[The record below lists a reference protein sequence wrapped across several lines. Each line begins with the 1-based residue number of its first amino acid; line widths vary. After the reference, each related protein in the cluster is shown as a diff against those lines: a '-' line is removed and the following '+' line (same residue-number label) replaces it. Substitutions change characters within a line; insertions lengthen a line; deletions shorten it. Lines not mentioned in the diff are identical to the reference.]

1 MAQNYGGKIVTNGLV
16 LCLDAHDAK
25 SYPGEPTTNYL
36 PWSYRNG
43 RFDSGGAD
51 WGTYNT
57 NQYNGNAYFSIGGI
71 DSITDNIITTTS
83 PHPLRTYDVVTPE
96 TTSGGVYA
104 GTRYFVR
111 KLSSTT
117 FTLHAYNGAQDGT
130 VGYINPTTGKHKVHD
145 SIWLDQRI
153 SAFYDAFQDEP
164 FPPNWWGPPHE
175 ANSGLVKELV
185 VGGGRIAG
193 TNCMRLHHHR
203 DDNVVDGMAY
213 GVYTPVTVGDTITVS
228 VWIKIS
234 EAGYANSRGFSYS
247 TYFGGAS
254 GFGTSN
260 LYPTT
265 EWQKYEWTW
274 VASATFSFY
283 QYWWPH
289 ASSIPYYIDLSDI
302 QVELNKGYSTP
313 FVEGVIQTTTRSTSS
328 AWLDRSGN
336 GNHGTFYGG
345 LVTSGSHYISGK
357 SIMPLSNAY
366 LKFDGVD
373 DYVSV
378 GDAIDFASSTFTSGF
393 TIDVWVYPTATPGGN
408 ATIFSSALDGSGTNW
423 QIYMWYDL
431 NSKFGTAQRY
441 GGAQNDFV
449 TSNTHVI
456 NTWYHFVVTSDNTT
470 CKIYVD
476 GSNDGSSSTQQP
488 DNQPGSR
495 EVRIGNF
502 KSSYSYFAGRIS
514 SVKVYNRA
522 LTATEV
528 LNNYNSQKG
537 KFGL

>member
-25 SYPGEPTTNYL
+25 SYPGEPSTNYV
-36 PWSYRNG
+36 PWAHRNG
-43 RFDSGGAD
+43 RFNASSD

-175 ANSGLVKELV
+175 SNSGLVKELV

-254 GFGTSN
+254 GFGISN

-265 EWQKYEWTW
+265 EWQLYEWTW
-274 VASATFSFY
+274 VASATYSFY
-283 QYWWPH
+283 SYWWPD
-289 ASSIPYYIDLSDI
+289 ASSIPYYIDMADF

-313 FVEGVIQTTTRSTSS
+313 FVEGVAQAITRSTTN

-336 GNHGTFYGG
+336 ENHGTLNGG
-345 LVTSGSHYISGK
+345 VVTGGSHYISGK
-357 SIMPLSNAY
+357 SILPLSNAY

-373 DYVSV
+373 DYVN
-378 GDAIDFASSTFTSGF
+378 IPYTSGLDTPNGCTYDIWIYPLGIAGEF
-393 TIDVWVYPTATPGGN
+393 LSRGTSDATDNPRFYVYANGNLYVDWSDSPTDKYMYSSANCNLNDWNHVVGIFTPGG
-408 ATIFSSALDGSGTNW
+408 TIIIYLNGSDVSGTHYGTNLTNPLNNTPNDI
-423 QIYMWYDL
+423 QIGGCTWV
-431 NSKFGTAQRY
+431 SRY
-441 GGAQNDFV
+441 F
-449 TSNTHVI
+449 T
-456 NTWYHFVVTSDNTT
+456 
-470 CKIYVD
+470 
-476 GSNDGSSSTQQP
+476 
-488 DNQPGSR
+488 
-495 EVRIGNF
+495 
-502 KSSYSYFAGRIS
+502 GRIS